1 MKVVEINIRK
11 VTVATFILFLFLFLF
26 LTSSLCTA
34 TSVNYGAINQIEICV
49 EAKGYK
55 DFVPHYQFER
65 GEIPHFPPGSTVYIY
80 VEATGKTRIDPDTCE
95 DIPDITFS
103 LTGTK
108 PRGDIEFST
117 DTTST
122 ELVNN
127 DFTQFKKTYGI
138 LSIHLH
144 PCCIGKHTF
153 KIEARD
159 NNMGGRRV
167 GLAPLLHFY
176 VSKDAYLYPPEHY
189 VLYNLSIKPTHANE
203 GDSVTVNISVKNVG
217 GKGRAEG
224 KDVNLYFNGSEVKS
238 GKVILGPGEET
249 TLAFTLED
257 VKAGEWLIEADGINA
272 TLFVMPSLPSPSP
285 SPSPPSPLPSP
296 SPPSDGSRKIATA
309 VIISLIIVALI
320 LFAYTFFSKS

>member
-11 VTVATFILFLFLFLF
+11 VNIAIFILFLFLFA
-26 LTSSLCTA
+26 TSSLCTA

-49 EAKGYK
+49 EATGYK

-65 GEIPHFPPGSTVYIY
+65 GEIPHFHPGSTVYIY

-95 DIPDITFS
+95 YIPDITFS

-127 DFTQFKKTYGI
+127 DLTLSKETYGI
-138 LSIHLH
+138 LSIR
-144 PCCIGKHTF
+144 PCCIGKYTF

-189 VLYNLSIKPTHANE
+189 VLYNLSIKPNHANE
-203 GDSVTVNISVKNVG
+203 GDSVTVNISVKNEG
-217 GKGRAEG
+217 GKGREEG
-224 KDVNLYFNGSEVKS
+224 KDVNLYFNGSEVES
-238 GKVILGPGEET
+238 EKVILGHGEET
-249 TLAFTLED
+249 TLAFKLED
-257 VKAGEWLIEADGINA
+257 VKAGEWLIEADGITA
-272 TLFVMPSLPSPSP
+272 TLFVMPPLPSPSP
-285 SPSPPSPLPSP
+285 SPSPSSPLPSP
-296 SPPSDGSRKIATA
+296 SPPADGTRKIATA